1 MVANMGKTL
10 NEWDEKDYI
19 LFGCL
24 SVALFLNI
32 WGCMQIKEF
41 TSSEYSPSPDVIGKS
56 YFEGL
61 ANCFW
66 FNCMLVQVQ
75 PSPPYSALVQFW
87 LEYLTVTQV
96 VAGSSPVR
104 TAKGIITQLVRAKTI
119 NYEYKTYRKY
129 W

>member
-1 MVANMGKTL
+1 MDPAWSHKPNYVSSSLTRAT
-10 NEWDEKDYI
+10 
-19 LFGCL
+19 
-24 SVALFLNI
+24 I
-32 WGCMQIKEF
+32 WGGMQIKEF

-104 TAKGIITQLVRAKTI
+104 TAK
-119 NYEYKTYRKY
+119 
-129 W
+129 